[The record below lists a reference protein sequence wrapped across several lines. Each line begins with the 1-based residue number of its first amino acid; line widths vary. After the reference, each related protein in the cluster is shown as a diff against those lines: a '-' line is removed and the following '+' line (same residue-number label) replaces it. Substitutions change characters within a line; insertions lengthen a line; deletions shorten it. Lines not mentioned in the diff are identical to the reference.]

1 MSDLAPTEIKAL
13 VRIMDELDYYQLMHV
28 KRGVSVRDVKKAYYA
43 VSRTFHP
50 DANRSLESDLRD
62 AVERI
67 SKRVTEAYAVLR
79 DPRRR
84 QAYDRQLNENAGVR
98 MQLAAAEAGARK
110 QAQENEGLT
119 PQGRQYFRLA
129 NDEIKRQDWRS
140 AERNLATA
148 LTFEPNNESF
158 KSRLKEVRKNVKY
171 SPADRR

>member
-1 MSDLAPTEIKAL
+1 VSDLAPTEIKAL
-13 VRIMDELDYYQLMHV
+13 VRIMDELDYYQLIHV

-43 VSRTFHP
+43 VSRAFHP

-84 QAYDRQLNENAGVR
+84 QAYDRQLDENAGVR

-129 NDEIKRQDWRS
+129 SDEIKRQDWRS

-148 LTFEPNNESF
+148 LSFEPKNESF
-158 KSRLKEVRKNVKY
+158 KSRLEEVRKNIKY